1 MNTTDIIRAWK
12 DAEYRESLSDAQR
25 AALPENPV
33 GLIEIPTAALAGI
46 AGGKPINR
54 PVTQVRCPS
63 HRPQQPAS
71 SSHRLARRPQAPE
84 PELRMG
90 GSGDGGSAGRAVGWE
105 QYLSGTAF

>member
-33 GLIEIPTAALAGI
+33 GLIEIPTAALASI

-63 HRPQQPAS
+63 HRPGGCNPT
-71 SSHRLARRPQAPE
+71 HRVGC
-84 PELRMG
+84 G
-90 GSGDGGSAGRAVGWE
+90 GTIK
-105 QYLSGTAF
+105 LL